1 MCVVLYTYTM
11 DISAQVLSN
20 EETSSKGGILLKG
33 LNRTTRQSV
42 HIIMLVDTSGSMEDN
57 GKLESVKKS
66 LRFMLSLLSS
76 EDRLSLI
83 TFDNDATLIL
93 NKVVPDAANLDA
105 TLYKINMLHVD
116 GSTNM
121 SAGLLEAR
129 SVIESVDSGRKQ
141 GIILLTDGHANVGS
155 STPDAIVSII
165 QRILTDNR
173 DVSIST
179 TGYGSDHNA
188 DLLMQVAREGG
199 GAYNVVSNLEDV
211 ASTFGDILGGLVS
224 VSAQRVQVKFPAA
237 YSVKTS
243 YPMLV
248 NGEGV
253 TVVNVGDVYA
263 ETEITILFQVSGSPE
278 AVEVLGTNMMT
289 LNPIHTTLIPQMV
302 LTDAYPLAFTV
313 GELKV
318 EVSNMLKA
326 VRSLMV
332 TIGMID
338 ALRDKIVDI
347 VHPIVPFLLADLD
360 QAKLIVR
367 RGRMTQEDAVDLTQH
382 SAYIG
387 TSRGMRSITSPQR
400 HARFTNENDNDP
412 VAPRAMLSPMA
423 NTAQRSM
430 TGAMRSL
437 TGGAQ

>member
-1 MCVVLYTYTM
+1 M

-20 EETSSKGGILLKG
+20 EETSSKGGILLRG
-33 LNRTTRQSV
+33 LNRTTRPPV
-42 HIIMLVDTSGSMEDN
+42 HIIMLVDTSGSMEEN

-224 VSAQRVQVKFPAA
+224 VSAQRVQVKFPSA
-237 YSVKTS
+237 YNVKTS

-302 LTDAYPLAFTV
+302 SIDAYPLAFTV

>member
-1 MCVVLYTYTM
+1 M

-243 YPMLV
+243 YPTQV
-248 NGEGV
+248 SDAGV

-302 LTDAYPLAFTV
+302 STDAYPLAFTV

-326 VRSLMV
+326 VRSLTV

-437 TGGAQ
+437 TGGAE

>member
-1 MCVVLYTYTM
+1 M

-243 YPMLV
+243 YPTQV
-248 NGEGV
+248 SDTGV

-302 LTDAYPLAFTV
+302 SVDAYPLAFTV

-360 QAKLIVR
+360 QAKLIMR

>member
-1 MCVVLYTYTM
+1 M

-20 EETSSKGGILLKG
+20 EETSSKGGILLRG

-224 VSAQRVQVKFPAA
+224 VSAQRVQVKFPSA
-237 YSVKTS
+237 YNVKTS
-243 YPMLV
+243 YPTQV
-248 NGEGV
+248 SDTGV

-302 LTDAYPLAFTV
+302 STDAYPLAFTV

-437 TGGAQ
+437 TGGAE

>member
-1 MCVVLYTYTM
+1 M

-243 YPMLV
+243 YPTQV
-248 NGEGV
+248 SDTGV

-302 LTDAYPLAFTV
+302 STDAYPLAFTV

-360 QAKLIVR
+360 QAKLIMR

-437 TGGAQ
+437 TGGAE

>member
-1 MCVVLYTYTM
+1 M

-20 EETSSKGGILLKG
+20 EETSSKGGILLRG
-33 LNRTTRQSV
+33 LNRTTRQPV

-224 VSAQRVQVKFPAA
+224 VSAQRVQVKFPSA

-243 YPMLV
+243 YPTQTSAA
-248 NGEGV
+248 GV

-302 LTDAYPLAFTV
+302 STDAYPLAFTV

-360 QAKLIVR
+360 QAKLIMR

>member
-1 MCVVLYTYTM
+1 M
-11 DISAQVLSN
+11 DISAYVLSN
-20 EETSSKGGILLKG
+20 DETSSKGGILLKG

-76 EDRLSLI
+76 DDRLSLI

-93 NKVVPDAANLDA
+93 DKVVPDAANLDA
-105 TLYKINMLHVD
+105 TLYKIDMLHVN

-129 SVIESVDSGRKQ
+129 SVIEAVDSGRKQ

-165 QRILTDNR
+165 QRILNDNR

-237 YSVKTS
+237 YTVKTS
-243 YPMLV
+243 YPTQIS
-248 NGEGV
+248 GHD

-263 ETEITILFQVSGSPE
+263 ETEITILFDMAGSAE
-278 AVEVLGTNMMT
+278 AVQILGTNMMT
-289 LNPIHTTLIPQMV
+289 LNPIDTTLVPQIV
-302 LTDAYPLAFTV
+302 SLEAYPLAFTV
-313 GELKV
+313 GELKM

-326 VRSLMV
+326 VRSLTV

-387 TSRGMRSITSPQR
+387 TSRGMRSMTSPQR
-400 HARFTNENDNDP
+400 QARFSNEIENDP
-412 VAPRAMLSPMA
+412 VAPRQMLSPMA
-423 NTAQRSM
+423 NAAQRSM

-437 TGGAQ
+437 TGGGAQ

>member
-1 MCVVLYTYTM
+1 M

-237 YSVKTS
+237 YNVKTS
-243 YPMLV
+243 YPTQV

-302 LTDAYPLAFTV
+302 STDAYPLAFTV

-360 QAKLIVR
+360 QAKLIMR

>member
-1 MCVVLYTYTM
+1 M
-11 DISAQVLSN
+11 DISAYVLSN
-20 EETSSKGGILLKG
+20 DETSSKGGILLKG

-76 EDRLSLI
+76 DDRLSLI

-93 NKVVPDAANLDA
+93 DKVVPDAANLDA
-105 TLYKINMLHVD
+105 TLYKIDMLHVN

-129 SVIESVDSGRKQ
+129 SVIEAVDSGRKQ

-237 YSVKTS
+237 YTVKTS
-243 YPMLV
+243 YPTQIS
-248 NGEGV
+248 GHD

-263 ETEITILFQVSGSPE
+263 ETEITILFDMAGSAE
-278 AVEVLGTNMMT
+278 AVQILGTNMMT
-289 LNPIHTTLIPQMV
+289 LNPIDTTLVPQIV
-302 LTDAYPLAFTV
+302 SLEAYPLAFTV
-313 GELKV
+313 GELKM

-326 VRSLMV
+326 VRSLTV

-387 TSRGMRSITSPQR
+387 TSRGMRSMTSPQR
-400 HARFTNENDNDP
+400 QARFSNEIENDP
-412 VAPRAMLSPMA
+412 VAPRQMLSPMA
-423 NTAQRSM
+423 NAAQRSM

-437 TGGAQ
+437 TGGGAQ

>member
-1 MCVVLYTYTM
+1 M

-20 EETSSKGGILLKG
+20 EETSSKGGILLRG
-33 LNRTTRQSV
+33 LNRTTRQPV

-237 YSVKTS
+237 YNVKTS
-243 YPMLV
+243 YPTLV

-302 LTDAYPLAFTV
+302 STDAYPLAFTV

-326 VRSLMV
+326 VRSLTV

-437 TGGAQ
+437 TGGAE

>member
-1 MCVVLYTYTM
+1 M

-20 EETSSKGGILLKG
+20 EETSSKGGILLRG
-33 LNRTTRQSV
+33 LNRTTRQPV

-237 YSVKTS
+237 YNVKTS
-243 YPMLV
+243 YPTLV

-302 LTDAYPLAFTV
+302 STDAYPLAFTV

-437 TGGAQ
+437 TGGAE

>member
-1 MCVVLYTYTM
+1 M

-243 YPMLV
+243 YPTQV
-248 NGEGV
+248 SDTGV

-302 LTDAYPLAFTV
+302 STDAYPLAFTV

-360 QAKLIVR
+360 QAKLIMR

>member
-1 MCVVLYTYTM
+1 M

-20 EETSSKGGILLKG
+20 EETSSKGGILLRG
-33 LNRTTRQSV
+33 LNRTTRQPV

-224 VSAQRVQVKFPAA
+224 VSAQRVQVKFPSA

-243 YPMLV
+243 YPTQV

-302 LTDAYPLAFTV
+302 STDAYPLAFTV

-437 TGGAQ
+437 TGGAE

>member
-1 MCVVLYTYTM
+1 M
-11 DISAQVLSN
+11 DISAHVLSN
-20 EETSSKGGILLKG
+20 DETLSKGGILLKG
-33 LNRTTRQSV
+33 LNRTTRQPV
-42 HIIMLVDTSGSMEDN
+42 HIIMLVDTSGSMADY

-66 LRFMLSLLSS
+66 LRFMLSLLSP

-105 TLYKINMLHVD
+105 TIYKIDMLDVN

-129 SVIESVDSGRKQ
+129 SVVEVDTGRKQ

-155 STPDAIVSII
+155 ATPDAIVSII
-165 QRILTDNR
+165 QRILHENEGGL
-173 DVSIST
+173 SIST

-188 DLLMQVAREGG
+188 DLLVQVAREGG

-224 VSAQRVQVKFPAA
+224 VSAQRVQIKFPAA
-237 YSVKTS
+237 YTVKTS
-243 YPMLV
+243 YPTQV
-248 NGEGV
+248 TGNGI
-253 TVVNVGDVYA
+253 TVVTVGDVYA
-263 ETEITILFQVSGSPE
+263 ETEIAILFNVSGSPE
-278 AVEVLGTNMMT
+278 AVEIIGTNMMT
-289 LNPIHTTLIPQMV
+289 LNSINTVLIPEIV
-302 LTDAYPLAFTV
+302 SVEGYPLAFTV
-313 GELKV
+313 GELKL

-326 VRSLMV
+326 VRSMTV
-332 TIGMID
+332 TVGMID
-338 ALRDKIVDI
+338 ALRDKIIEI

-387 TSRGMRSITSPQR
+387 MSRGMRSMTSPQR
-400 HARFTNENDNDP
+400 HARFTHDNENENDP
-412 VAPRAMLSPMA
+412 VAPRAILSPTA
-423 NTAQRSM
+423 NAAQRSM

-437 TGGAQ
+437 TGVGQQV

>member
-1 MCVVLYTYTM
+1 M

-224 VSAQRVQVKFPAA
+224 VSAQRVQVKFPSA

-243 YPMLV
+243 YPTQV
-248 NGEGV
+248 SDTGV

-302 LTDAYPLAFTV
+302 STDAYPLAFTV

-332 TIGMID
+332 TIVMID

>member
-1 MCVVLYTYTM
+1 M

-20 EETSSKGGILLKG
+20 EETSSKGGILLRG
-33 LNRTTRQSV
+33 LNRTTRQPV

-237 YSVKTS
+237 YNVKTS
-243 YPMLV
+243 YPTQV
-248 NGEGV
+248 SDTGV

-437 TGGAQ
+437 TGGAE

>member
-1 MCVVLYTYTM
+1 M
-11 DISAQVLSN
+11 DISAYVLSN
-20 EETSSKGGILLKG
+20 DETSSKGGILLKG

-76 EDRLSLI
+76 DDRLSLI

-93 NKVVPDAANLDA
+93 DKVVPDAANLDA

-129 SVIESVDSGRKQ
+129 SVIEAVDSGRKQ

-237 YSVKTS
+237 YTVKTS
-243 YPMLV
+243 YPTQIS
-248 NGEGV
+248 GHD

-263 ETEITILFQVSGSPE
+263 ETEITILFDMAGSAE
-278 AVEVLGTNMMT
+278 AVQILGTNMMT
-289 LNPIHTTLIPQMV
+289 LNPIDTTLVPQIV
-302 LTDAYPLAFTV
+302 SLEAYPLAFTV
-313 GELKV
+313 GELKM

-326 VRSLMV
+326 VRSLTV

-387 TSRGMRSITSPQR
+387 TSRGMRSMTSPQR
-400 HARFTNENDNDP
+400 QTRFSNEIENDP
-412 VAPRAMLSPMA
+412 VAPRQMLSPMA
-423 NTAQRSM
+423 NAAQRSM

-437 TGGAQ
+437 TGGGAQ

>member
-1 MCVVLYTYTM
+1 M

-20 EETSSKGGILLKG
+20 EETSSKGGILLRG
-33 LNRTTRQSV
+33 LNRTTRQPV

-66 LRFMLSLLSS
+66 LRFMLSLLSA

-224 VSAQRVQVKFPAA
+224 VSAQRVQVKFPSA
-237 YSVKTS
+237 YNVKTS
-243 YPMLV
+243 YPTQV
-248 NGEGV
+248 SDTGV

-302 LTDAYPLAFTV
+302 SVDAYPLAFTV

-326 VRSLMV
+326 VRSLTV

-437 TGGAQ
+437 TGGAE

>member
-1 MCVVLYTYTM
+1 M

-20 EETSSKGGILLKG
+20 EETSSKGGILLRG

-66 LRFMLSLLSS
+66 LRFMLSLLSP

-243 YPMLV
+243 YPTQV
-248 NGEGV
+248 SDTGV

-302 LTDAYPLAFTV
+302 STDAYPLAFTV

-326 VRSLMV
+326 VRSLTV

-437 TGGAQ
+437 TGGAE

>member
-1 MCVVLYTYTM
+1 M

-237 YSVKTS
+237 YNVKTS
-243 YPMLV
+243 YPTQV

-302 LTDAYPLAFTV
+302 STDAYPLAFTV

-326 VRSLMV
+326 VRSLTV

-437 TGGAQ
+437 TGGAE

>member
-1 MCVVLYTYTM
+1 M

-66 LRFMLSLLSS
+66 LRFMLSLLSA

-224 VSAQRVQVKFPAA
+224 VSAQRVQVKFPSA

-243 YPMLV
+243 YPKQV
-248 NGEGV
+248 SDTGV

>member
-1 MCVVLYTYTM
+1 M

-20 EETSSKGGILLKG
+20 EETSSKGGILLRG

-224 VSAQRVQVKFPAA
+224 VSAQRVQVKFPSA
-237 YSVKTS
+237 YNVKTS
-243 YPMLV
+243 YPMQV
-248 NGEGV
+248 SDTGV

-302 LTDAYPLAFTV
+302 STDAYPLAFTV

-332 TIGMID
+332 TIGVID

-437 TGGAQ
+437 TGGAE

>member
-1 MCVVLYTYTM
+1 M

-20 EETSSKGGILLKG
+20 EETSSKGGILLRG
-33 LNRTTRQSV
+33 LNRTTRQPV

-224 VSAQRVQVKFPAA
+224 VSAQRVQVKFPSA

-243 YPMLV
+243 YPTQTSAA
-248 NGEGV
+248 GF

-302 LTDAYPLAFTV
+302 STDAYPLAFTV

-360 QAKLIVR
+360 QAKLIMR

>member
-1 MCVVLYTYTM
+1 M

-57 GKLESVKKS
+57 SKLESVKKS

-76 EDRLSLI
+76 DDRLSLI

-93 NKVVPDAANLDA
+93 DKVVPDAANLDA
-105 TLYKINMLHVD
+105 TLYKIDLLHVN

-155 STPDAIVSII
+155 STPDAIVRII
-165 QRILTDNR
+165 QRILTDNC

-224 VSAQRVQVKFPAA
+224 ISAQRVQVKFPAA
-237 YSVKTS
+237 YSVKTL
-243 YPMLV
+243 YPTQTSAA
-248 NGEGV
+248 GF

-263 ETEITILFQVSGSPE
+263 ETEITILFNVSGSPE
-278 AVEVLGTNMMT
+278 PVQVLGTNMMT
-289 LNPIHTTLIPQMV
+289 LNPIDTAIVPQMV
-302 LTDAYPLAFTV
+302 SVEAYPLAFTV
-313 GELKV
+313 GKLKV

-326 VRSLMV
+326 VRSLTV

-360 QAKLIVR
+360 QAKIIVC
-367 RGRMTQEDAVDLTQH
+367 RGRMSQEDAVDLTQH

-387 TSRGMRSITSPQR
+387 TSRGMRSMTSPQR
-400 HARFTNENDNDP
+400 HAQFTNENDNDP
-412 VAPRAMLSPMA
+412 VSPPQMLSPMA
-423 NTAQRSM
+423 NAAQRSM

-437 TGGAQ
+437 TGGGAQ

>member
-1 MCVVLYTYTM
+1 M

-20 EETSSKGGILLKG
+20 EETSSKGGILLRG

-237 YSVKTS
+237 YNVKTS
-243 YPMLV
+243 YPTQV
-248 NGEGV
+248 SDTGV

>member
-1 MCVVLYTYTM
+1 M
-11 DISAQVLSN
+11 DISAYVLSN
-20 EETSSKGGILLKG
+20 EETSSKGGILLRG

-224 VSAQRVQVKFPAA
+224 VSAQRVQVKFPSA

-243 YPMLV
+243 YPKQV
-248 NGEGV
+248 SDTGV

-437 TGGAQ
+437 TGGAE

>member
-1 MCVVLYTYTM
+1 
-11 DISAQVLSN
+11 
-20 EETSSKGGILLKG
+20 
-33 LNRTTRQSV
+33 
-42 HIIMLVDTSGSMEDN
+42 MLVDTSGSMEDN

-76 EDRLSLI
+76 DDRLSLI

-93 NKVVPDAANLDA
+93 DKVVPDAANLDA
-105 TLYKINMLHVD
+105 TLYKIDMLHVN

-129 SVIESVDSGRKQ
+129 SVIEAVDSGRKQ

-237 YSVKTS
+237 YTVKTS
-243 YPMLV
+243 YPTQIS
-248 NGEGV
+248 GHD

-263 ETEITILFQVSGSPE
+263 ETEITILFDMAGSAE
-278 AVEVLGTNMMT
+278 AVQILGTNMMT
-289 LNPIHTTLIPQMV
+289 LNPIDTTLVPQIV
-302 LTDAYPLAFTV
+302 SLEAYPLAFTV
-313 GELKV
+313 GELKM

-326 VRSLMV
+326 VRSLTV

-338 ALRDKIVDI
+338 ALRNKIVDI

-387 TSRGMRSITSPQR
+387 TSRGMRSMTSPQR
-400 HARFTNENDNDP
+400 QARFSNEIENDP
-412 VAPRAMLSPMA
+412 VAPRQMLSPMA
-423 NTAQRSM
+423 NAAQRSM

-437 TGGAQ
+437 TGGGAQ

>member
-1 MCVVLYTYTM
+1 M

-42 HIIMLVDTSGSMEDN
+42 HIIMLVDTSGSMEEN

-224 VSAQRVQVKFPAA
+224 VSAQRVQVKFPSA
-237 YSVKTS
+237 YNVKTS
-243 YPMLV
+243 YPTQV
-248 NGEGV
+248 SDTGV

-302 LTDAYPLAFTV
+302 STDAYPLAFTV

-332 TIGMID
+332 TIGVID

-437 TGGAQ
+437 TGGAE

>member
-1 MCVVLYTYTM
+1 M
-11 DISAQVLSN
+11 DIFAHVLSN
-20 EETSSKGGILLKG
+20 EETSSKGGILLRG

-224 VSAQRVQVKFPAA
+224 VSAQRVQVKFPSA

-243 YPMLV
+243 YPKQV
-248 NGEGV
+248 SDTGV

>member
-1 MCVVLYTYTM
+1 M

-243 YPMLV
+243 YPTQV
-248 NGEGV
+248 SDTGV

-302 LTDAYPLAFTV
+302 STDAYPLAFTV

-437 TGGAQ
+437 TGGAE

>member
-1 MCVVLYTYTM
+1 M

-243 YPMLV
+243 YPTQV
-248 NGEGV
+248 SDTGV

-302 LTDAYPLAFTV
+302 STDAYPLAFTV

-332 TIGMID
+332 TIGVID

>member
-1 MCVVLYTYTM
+1 M
-11 DISAQVLSN
+11 DISAYVLSN
-20 EETSSKGGILLKG
+20 DETSSKGGILLKG

-93 NKVVPDAANLDA
+93 DKVVPDAANLDA
-105 TLYKINMLHVD
+105 TLYKIDMLHTN

-141 GIILLTDGHANVGS
+141 GIILLTDGHANLGS
-155 STPDAIVSII
+155 MTPDAIVSII
-165 QRILTDNR
+165 QRILNDNR

-224 VSAQRVQVKFPAA
+224 VSAQRVQVKFPAV

-243 YPMLV
+243 YPTQV
-248 NGEGV
+248 NGLGL

-263 ETEITILFQVSGSPE
+263 ETEITILFDVAGSAE
-278 AVEVLGTNMMT
+278 AVQVLGTNMMT
-289 LNPIHTTLIPQMV
+289 LNSIDTALVPQMV
-302 LTDAYPLAFTV
+302 SLEAYPLAFTI

-318 EVSNMLKA
+318 DVSNMLKA
-326 VRSLMV
+326 VRSLTV

-338 ALRDKIVDI
+338 ALRDKIVDL

-360 QAKLIVR
+360 QAKIIVR
-367 RGRMTQEDAVDLTQH
+367 RGRMSQEDAVDLTQH

-387 TSRGMRSITSPQR
+387 TSRGMRSMTSPQR
-400 HARFTNENDNDP
+400 QARFSNEIENDP
-412 VAPRAMLSPMA
+412 VAPRQMLSPMA

-437 TGGAQ
+437 TGGGAQ